1 MPAAMR
7 ERRLHAKLVSMS
19 PRSLIVLAMLSA
31 LLLVAAAQ
39 ARPLTTAP
47 SLSLDVHVT
56 LTNTRIVLDRHSAPR
71 GVQARFVIKNTGT
84 KAHNFTLN
92 GKTSPTGVRQDFSR
106 TLKPHLVHHACACR
120 HSHASVQERDHTASR
135 CSVSCGVR
143 RGVPDCLRYPLQVA
157 ARCSFTPAQLQR
169 SATSCR

>member
-47 SLSLDVHVT
+47 SLTLDVHVT

-106 TLKPHLVHHACACR
+106 TLKPQQREIVRLFL
-120 HSHASVQERDHTASR
+120 D
-135 CSVSCGVR
+135 R
-143 RGVPDCLRYPLQVA
+143 RGRVPYFDGL
-157 ARCSFTPAQLQR
+157 PAER
-169 SATSCR
+169 REPGMTGFFVIS